1 MRFSHW
7 IFLILLWTAPC
18 WADKEPTA
26 DVTPTP
32 TPVSISN
39 AIPLGDISSSADTV
53 AARLAALDAELKDD
67 NLLWSIRD
75 KLPPLTQE
83 IDVRRNEDAR
93 VLQAR
98 PDLDTLRSL
107 ETNWRV
113 LGQEL
118 PDWKQNLEIRV
129 KRLDEEL
136 AQLDQTTAAW
146 NATVSAAGLAGLPAD
161 LLMSAQTTVENIKSR
176 QDALRKRRSEVV
188 AMQNAVTRQ
197 DARVKEAM
205 DLLSAARQRA
215 VSNILVQDSPPMWSS
230 EVTNRLGPTMVYDIV
245 SSSASQ
251 VEALGA
257 YLQRQP
263 GKLLS
268 PIVFFLVF
276 YLLLSR
282 ARSWV
287 QTKESAEGNTADFTP
302 AMMILQSPIATA
314 VLLSVMATRN
324 LDPSAPRLLV
334 ASLGAIALIPAIALM
349 RRLVEPY
356 LWPILNALVGF
367 YFVDQ
372 LRAITVTIPLLARL
386 LLLLE
391 GLAGLVFLAWFSKI
405 GHLKLRRATATEK
418 SSKVDIFVQVV
429 AISLVSAAVANV
441 LGYVALANL
450 ITNGLL
456 GAAYLGIILY
466 GLLRIIEGLL
476 VLALQLRP
484 LSMIRS
490 VRMHTRVFQRRI
502 MRVFRFLAGIFWA
515 LAVLEILGVR
525 EPATTGL
532 SNILQAPIGIGKFS
546 FSLGPL
552 FGCIVVIYVAV
563 LLSRFSR
570 FILSEDIFPR
580 LTLGKGV
587 PYTITTTVHYAILV
601 IGILTA
607 LAVAGVDTTKFT
619 VVAGALSVGIGFGL
633 QNIVNNFVSGIILLM
648 ERPVNVG
655 DTVKLGEHQ
664 GELRRIGLRSSLL
677 VIGDGSQVIVPNT
690 DLINQRVVNWTKS
703 GISRRCELKFG
714 ITLDSSPET
723 ALAIMAK
730 VANENPRV
738 MKTPAPACYLLGFNG
753 RAVEMQLLAWVED
766 YKKMPKVRSEL
777 AVEVTRQLRE
787 AGIEL
792 IAPN

>member
-7 IFLILLWTAPC
+7 IFFILLWTLPC
-18 WADKEPTA
+18 WADKDPA
-26 DVTPTP
+26 AATPTP
-32 TPVSISN
+32 TPVSVS
-39 AIPLGDISSSADTV
+39 ATIPLGDISSSADTV
-53 AARLAALDAELKDD
+53 AARLAALEAELKDD
-67 NLLWSIRD
+67 NLLWTIRD

-83 IDVRRNEDAR
+83 IEVRRNEDAR
-93 VLQAR
+93 VLQSR

-107 ETNWRV
+107 ENNWRI

-118 PDWKQNLEIRV
+118 PDWKQNLELRV

-136 AQLDQTTAAW
+136 AQMDQTITVW
-146 NATVSAAGLAGLPAD
+146 NATLDAAGLAGLPAD
-161 LLMSAQTTVENIKSR
+161 LLMSAQTTVENIKST
-176 QDALRKRRSEVV
+176 QEALRKRRSEVV

-197 DARVKEAM
+197 VSRVDEAQ

-215 VSNILVQDSPPMWSS
+215 VSNILVQDSPPMWSA
-230 EVTNRLGPTMVYDIV
+230 EVANRLGPTMIYDIV
-245 SSSASQ
+245 TSSASQ

-257 YLQRQP
+257 YLQRNP

-268 PIVFFLVF
+268 PIGFFLIF
-276 YLLLSR
+276 YLLLAR
-282 ARSWV
+282 AREWV
-287 QTKESAEGNTADFTP
+287 QAREAAESNTADFT
-302 AMMILQSPIATA
+302 AAKVSLQSPVITA
-314 VLLSVMATRN
+314 VLLAVMATRN
-324 LDPSAPRLLV
+324 LDPSAPRLLM
-334 ASLGAIALIPAIALM
+334 AGLGLIALVPAIALM

-372 LRAITVTIPLLARL
+372 LRAITVTIPLLSRL

-391 GLAGLVFLAWFSKI
+391 GLAGLAFLAWFSKI
-405 GHLKLRRATATEK
+405 GHVRLRRATATEH
-418 SSKVDIFVQVV
+418 SSRIDLFVQFF
-429 AISLVSAAVANV
+429 AFSLVAAALANV

-456 GAAYLGIILY
+456 GAAYLGIILH
-466 GLLRIIEGLL
+466 GILNVIEGLL
-476 VLALQLRP
+476 VLILQLRP
-484 LSMIRS
+484 FSMIRS
-490 VRMHTRVFQRRI
+490 VRMHTAVFHRRI
-502 MRVFRFLAGIFWA
+502 MRVFRFLAGLLWVLTI
-515 LAVLEILGVR
+515 LEILGVR
-525 EPATTGL
+525 EAATSGL
-532 SNILQAPIGIGKFS
+532 GNLLKAPIGFGKFS

-563 LLSRFSR
+563 LASRFTR
-570 FILSEDIFPR
+570 FVLNEDIFPR
-580 LTLGKGV
+580 LKLGKGV
-587 PYTITTTVHYAILV
+587 PYTITTTAHYVILV
-601 IGILTA
+601 IGALTA

-723 ALAIMAK
+723 ALSIMAK
-730 VANENPRV
+730 VADENPRV
-738 MKTPAPACYLLGFNG
+738 MKTPPPSCYLLGFNG
-753 RAVEMQLLAWVED
+753 RAVEMQMLAWVED

>member
-7 IFLILLWTAPC
+7 IFLLLLWTAPC
-18 WADKEPTA
+18 WADKDP
-26 DVTPTP
+26 TPTP
-32 TPVSISN
+32 TAVNVSN
-39 AIPLGDISSSADTV
+39 AIPLGDISSTADTV
-53 AARLAALDAELKDD
+53 AARLASLEAELKDD

-93 VLQAR
+93 VMQSR

-107 ETNWRV
+107 ENNWKV
-113 LGQEL
+113 LGQQL
-118 PDWKQNLEIRV
+118 PDWKQSLAVRV
-129 KRLDEEL
+129 TRLDEEL
-136 AQLDQTTAAW
+136 TQLDQTTAAW
-146 NATVSAAGLAGLPAD
+146 TATVDAAGLAGLPAE
-161 LLMSAQTTVENIKSR
+161 LLMSAQSTVESVKTT
-176 QDALRKRRSEVV
+176 QEALRKRRSEVV
-188 AMQNAVTRQ
+188 GMQNAVTRQ
-197 DARVKEAM
+197 DARVHEAV
-205 DLLSAARQRA
+205 DLLNAARVRT

-245 SSSASQ
+245 ASSAAQ

-268 PIVFFLVF
+268 LVVFFLVF
-276 YLLLSR
+276 YLVLSR
-282 ARSWV
+282 ARHWV
-287 QTKESAEGNTADFTP
+287 RTKESAEGHTADFTP
-302 AMMILQSPIATA
+302 ALMILQSPVATA
-314 VLLSVMATRN
+314 VLLAVMVTRN
-324 LDPSAPRLLV
+324 LDPSAPRLLM
-334 ASLGAIALIPAIALM
+334 AGLGAIALIPAVALM

-372 LRAITVTIPLLARL
+372 LRAITVTIPLLARI

-391 GLAGLVFLAWFSKI
+391 GLAGLIFLAWFSKI
-405 GHLKLRRATATEK
+405 GHIRLRRATATEH
-418 SSKVDIFVQVV
+418 SSRIDLFIQIFAV
-429 AISLVSAAVANV
+429 SLVSAAVANI

-450 ITNGLL
+450 ISNGLL

-466 GLLRIIEGLL
+466 GILKVLEGLL
-476 VLALQLRP
+476 VMLLQLRP
-484 LSMIRS
+484 FSIIRS
-490 VRMHTRVFQRRI
+490 VRMHNRVFQRRI
-502 MRVFRFLAGIFWA
+502 MRLFRLLAGWLWA
-515 LAVLEILGVR
+515 LMVLDLLGVR
-525 EPATTGL
+525 ETTVTGL
-532 SNILQAPIGIGKFS
+532 NNLLKAPIGFGKFS

-552 FGCIVVIYVAV
+552 IGCVLVIYVAV
-563 LLSRFSR
+563 LLSRFTR
-570 FILSEDIFPR
+570 FVLNEDVFPR
-580 LTLGKGV
+580 LQLSKGV
-587 PYTITTTVHYAILV
+587 PYTVTTTAHYSILV

-664 GELRRIGLRSSLL
+664 GELRRIGLRSSVL

-690 DLINQRVVNWTKS
+690 DLINQRVVNWTKG
-703 GISRRCELKFG
+703 GITRRCELKFG
-714 ITLDSSPET
+714 ITLGASPEQ

-730 VANENPRV
+730 VADENPRV
-738 MKTPAPACYLLGFNG
+738 LKTPPPACYLLGFNG

-766 YKKMPKVRSEL
+766 LRKLARVRSEL
-777 AVEVTRQLRE
+777 AVEITSQLRE

-792 IAPN
+792 IAPH